1 MSDPGYC
8 PYEPQS
14 QLLSVADDLWIV
26 DGPEIG
32 YRFAG
37 LTLPCPTRMTVVR
50 IGSDLWL
57 HSPTSISTALK
68 EQLDALGTVT
78 WLIAPNSFHY
88 SHIAAWAAA
97 YPAAE
102 CHVSPDLM
110 PRFIDLPR
118 SALPL
123 EEAPPVRWGSV
134 LDQRQVDL
142 GSFTETI
149 FFHRPSATLIVTD
162 LLQNFEAD
170 RVVNP
175 VMRLILKVGGS
186 IGPAGTTSI
195 DIRLP
200 AWRQRSRL
208 RAVLEQLI
216 AWGPR
221 RIILSHGKCYDA
233 DIEAELRRAFRWA
246 VG

>member
-1 MSDPGYC
+1 MSTPGYRL
-8 PYEPQS
+8 YEPQS
-14 QLLSVADDLWIV
+14 QLLPIADDLWVV
-26 DGPEIG
+26 DGPEVG
-32 YRFAG
+32 YRLAG

-102 CHVSPDLM
+102 RHVSPDLM
-110 PRFIDLPR
+110 PRFIDLPG

-123 EEAPPVRWGSV
+123 DGTPPARWGSV

-142 GSFTETI
+142 SSFNETI

-175 VMRLILKVGGS
+175 VTRLILKVGGS

-200 AWRQRSRL
+200 AWRQRKRL
-208 RAVLEQLI
+208 RAVLEQLL
-216 AWGPR
+216 AWAPQ

-246 VG
+246 TD

>member
-1 MSDPGYC
+1 MSGPGYR

-14 QLLSVADDLWIV
+14 QLLPIADDLWIV
-26 DGPEIG
+26 EGPEIG

-50 IGSDLWL
+50 IGGDLWL
-57 HSPTSISTALK
+57 HSPTRVSTALK

-78 WLIAPNSFHY
+78 WLVAPNSFHY
-88 SHIAAWAAA
+88 SHIAAWATA

-123 EEAPPVRWGSV
+123 DEAPPTRWAGA
-134 LDQRQVDL
+134 LDQLQVDL

-149 FFHRPSATLIVTD
+149 FFDRPSATLIVTD

-175 VMRLILKVGGS
+175 VTRLILKVGGS
-186 IGPAGTTSI
+186 IGPAGITSI

-208 RAVLEQLI
+208 RAVLDQLL
-216 AWGPR
+216 AWAPR
-221 RIILSHGKCYDA
+221 RVILSHGKWYDA
-233 DIEAELRRAFRWA
+233 DIDTELRRAFRWA
-246 VG
+246 TG

>member
-1 MSDPGYC
+1 MSTPGYR
-8 PYEPQS
+8 PYQPQS
-14 QLLSVADDLWIV
+14 RLLPIADNLWIV

-37 LTLPCPTRMTVVR
+37 LTLPCPTRMTVIR
-50 IGSDLWL
+50 IGGDLWL
-57 HSPTSISTALK
+57 HSPTSVSAALLA
-68 EQLDALGTVT
+68 QLDALGTVA
-78 WLIAPNSFHY
+78 WLVAPNSYHY

-118 SALPL
+118 GALPL
-123 EEAPPVRWGSV
+123 DEAPPAHWTEV
-134 LDQRQVDL
+134 LDQFQVDL
-142 GSFTETI
+142 GSFVETI

-175 VMRLILKVGGS
+175 VTRLMLKMGGS
-186 IGPAGTTSI
+186 IGPVGTTSI

-208 RAVLEQLI
+208 RLVLDQILV
-216 AWGPR
+216 WGPR

-233 DIEAELRRAFRWA
+233 DIDAELLRAFRWA
-246 VG
+246 TG

>member
-1 MSDPGYC
+1 MSGPGYR

-26 DGPEIG
+26 DGPEVG

-37 LTLPCPTRMTVVR
+37 LTLPCPTRMTVFR
-50 IGSDLWL
+50 IGGDLWL
-57 HSPTSISTALK
+57 HSPTSVSAALK
-68 EQLDALGTVT
+68 AQLDAIGTVA
-78 WLIAPNSFHY
+78 WLVAPNSFHY
-88 SHIAAWAAA
+88 SHIAAWADA
-97 YPAAE
+97 YPGAE

-123 EEAPPVRWGSV
+123 DETPPARWASA
-134 LDQRQVDL
+134 LYQRQVDL

-149 FFHRPSATLIVTD
+149 FFHRTSATLIVTD

-175 VMRLILKVGGS
+175 VTRLILKVGGS

-208 RAVLEQLI
+208 RAVLDQLL
-216 AWGPR
+216 AWAPR

-233 DIEAELRRAFRWA
+233 DIEAELRCAFRWA
-246 VG
+246 IG